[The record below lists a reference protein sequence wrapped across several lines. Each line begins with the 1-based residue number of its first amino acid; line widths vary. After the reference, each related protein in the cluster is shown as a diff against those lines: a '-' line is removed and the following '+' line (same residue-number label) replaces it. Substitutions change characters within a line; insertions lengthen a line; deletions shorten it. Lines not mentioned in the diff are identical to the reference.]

1 MNNTLR
7 SLTIIA
13 STISIAILSSNLEI
27 TPASAGVLE
36 NLERER
42 ASVLK
47 SILDPELSPSERQKK
62 IQGSKMRLIDLE
74 RMVLR
79 DDKLKGRYTPTVR
92 RAFENYDLTF
102 LLHAAT
108 EKNLTITDNWLAEL
122 GITTQNI
129 MSAQIKLQSDK

>member
-13 STISIAILSSNLEI
+13 STISIAILCSNLAI

-47 SILDPELSPSERQKK
+47 SILDPELSPLERQKK

-79 DDKLKGRYTPTVR
+79 DDKLKGRNTPTVR

>member
-13 STISIAILSSNLEI
+13 STISIAILCSNLAI

-79 DDKLKGRYTPTVR
+79 DDKLKGRNTPTVR

>member
-13 STISIAILSSNLEI
+13 STISIAILSSNLAI

-79 DDKLKGRYTPTVR
+79 DDKLKGRNTPTVR

>member
-1 MNNTLR
+1 
-7 SLTIIA
+7 
-13 STISIAILSSNLEI
+13 
-27 TPASAGVLE
+27 
-36 NLERER
+36 
-42 ASVLK
+42 
-47 SILDPELSPSERQKK
+47 
-62 IQGSKMRLIDLE
+62 MRLIDLE

-79 DDKLKGRYTPTVR
+79 DDKLKGRNTPTVR

>member
-13 STISIAILSSNLEI
+13 STISIAILSSNLAI

-47 SILDPELSPSERQKK
+47 SILDPELAPSERQKK

-79 DDKLKGRYTPTVR
+79 DDKLKGRNTPTVR

>member
-13 STISIAILSSNLEI
+13 STISIAILSSNLVI

-79 DDKLKGRYTPTVR
+79 DDKLKGRNTPTVR

>member
-13 STISIAILSSNLEI
+13 STISIAILSSNLVI

-47 SILDPELSPSERQKK
+47 SILDPELSPLERQKK

-79 DDKLKGRYTPTVR
+79 DDKLKGRNTPTVR

>member
-13 STISIAILSSNLEI
+13 STISIAILSSNFAI

-79 DDKLKGRYTPTVR
+79 DDKLKGRNTPTVR

>member
-13 STISIAILSSNLEI
+13 STISIAILSSNFAI

-47 SILDPELSPSERQKK
+47 SILDPELSPLERQKK

-79 DDKLKGRYTPTVR
+79 DDKLKGRNTPTVR